1 MSAKHYDWSGGPA
14 QIEDHSLTKQE
25 VLVDYIRRY
34 LKQCTLLPEMD
45 VFRMTL
51 VDGFCGGGV
60 YVREQ
65 DPGTIVLGSP
75 LQMLDAVESASKEI
89 NLLRQKPIRFDI
101 QFIFVDV
108 NRTATTFLRE
118 QLIQRGYGSRLG
130 NSIWILT
137 DKFTKVCDQIIRK
150 VCDHTR
156 RSPRALFFLDQ
167 YGYSKIPMP
176 VIAEIFKRI
185 GHAEVILNL
194 HTSSLMTYINDE
206 ILERACQ
213 SLGIT
218 DVRAA
223 LGGHSVADLKRTE
236 AGARKLIQC
245 ALYRS
250 VVDGC
255 QAKHYTPFFIR
266 GRAGHGEYWL
276 LHLSQKHRARDVMSR
291 VTWER
296 SNSFIHYG
304 GAGLGMLNVEMMGFD
319 QQLDDHNA
327 DNGYLFDDDAR
338 TLSTQQLRN
347 DLAPIIYSLQ
357 GPITFQ
363 GLYERYCNE
372 CPGDAE
378 LFKLSI
384 MELVDAKEITVRTT
398 DGGRRESALRI
409 HDSDIVEHSGTMSM
423 FSLG

>member
-1 MSAKHYDWSGGPA
+1 MSAKHYDWSDGPA
-14 QIEDHSLTKQE
+14 TIEDHSLTKQE
-25 VLVDYIRRY
+25 VLSDYIRRY

-60 YVREQ
+60 YFRE
-65 DPGTIVLGSP
+65 DAPGTLVLGSP
-75 LQMLDAVESASKEI
+75 LQMLDAVESASREI
-89 NLLRQKPIRFDI
+89 NLPRKKPIRFDV

-108 NRTATTFLRE
+108 NPTATNHLRD
-118 QLIQRGYGSRLG
+118 QLIQRGYGSRLDS
-130 NSIWILT
+130 NIWVLT
-137 DKFTKVCDQIIRK
+137 DKFTNVCDQIVRK

-176 VIAEIFKRI
+176 VIAGIFQRI

-194 HTSSLMTYINDE
+194 HTSSLMNYINDE
-206 ILERACQ
+206 ILERACLG
-213 SLGIT
+213 LGIA
-218 DVRAA
+218 DVRSA

-266 GRAGHGEYWL
+266 GRSGHGEYWL

-319 QQLDDHNA
+319 QQLDDHQA
-327 DNGYLFDDDAR
+327 DNGYLFNDDAR
-338 TLSTQQLRN
+338 SLSTQQLRN
-347 DLAPIIYSLQ
+347 DLAPIIYELK
-357 GPITFQ
+357 GAITFQ
-363 GLYERYCNE
+363 ALYERYCNE

-378 LFKLSI
+378 LFKRSV
-384 MELVDAKEITVRTT
+384 MELVDAKEITVRSV
-398 DGGRRESALRI
+398 DGGRRESASRI
-409 HDSDIVEHSGTMSM
+409 HDSDIIEHTGQVSM

>member
-1 MSAKHYDWSGGPA
+1 MSAKHYDWSDGPA

-34 LKQCTLLPEMD
+34 LKQCTLLPEME

-65 DPGTIVLGSP
+65 NPGTLVLGSP
-75 LQMLDAVESASKEI
+75 LQKLDAVESASREI
-89 NLLRQKPIRFDI
+89 NLPRQKPIRFDI

-108 NRTATTFLRE
+108 NPTATAFLRE
-118 QLIQRGYGSRLG
+118 QLIQRGYESRLG
-130 NSIWILT
+130 CSIWVLT
-137 DKFTKVCDQIIRK
+137 EKFTNVYDQIIRK
-150 VCDHTR
+150 VCDHSR
-156 RSPRALFFLDQ
+156 GSPRALFFLDQ
-167 YGYSKIPMP
+167 YGYSQIPMP
-176 VIAEIFKRI
+176 VIADIFERI

-218 DVRAA
+218 DVRSAM
-223 LGGHSVADLKRTE
+223 GGHSVADLKRTE

-250 VVDGC
+250 VADGC
-255 QAKHYTPFFIR
+255 KAKHYTPFFIR

-291 VTWER
+291 VTWEK

-319 QQLDDHNA
+319 QQLDDHQV

-338 TLSTQQLRN
+338 IQSTQQLRN
-347 DLAPIIYSLQ
+347 DLAPIIYGLQ

-378 LFKLSI
+378 LFKLSV

-409 HDSDIVEHSGTMSM
+409 HDSDIIERSGTVSM